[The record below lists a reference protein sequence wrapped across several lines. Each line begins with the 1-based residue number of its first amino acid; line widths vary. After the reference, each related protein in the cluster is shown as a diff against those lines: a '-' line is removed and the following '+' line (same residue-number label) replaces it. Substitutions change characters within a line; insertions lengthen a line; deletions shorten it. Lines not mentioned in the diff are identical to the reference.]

1 MFLLVQYFCVYKN
14 TTNFPNFQIIFI
26 VIYNY
31 ILYICEKDIFYY
43 KVFYNKTI
51 MGNKKEY
58 NQYLWAPEQPRVYE
72 ASPLAISGTPMSE
85 EDAAMSLKA
94 ENLQQSLQQNPIF
107 KSAKQWEEQQKQ
119 REKEIAASKKW
130 LELHPEDDNDD
141 PYTILERGK
150 HQAIVDGKDPSYYE
164 KMIDDGKQ
172 FTKGAL
178 SVLSLP
184 YLGAAAAGAY
194 GYGASLGARGLFAG
208 QGIYGLANENGVR
221 KTANLIKSGDYGRA
235 ALSGAGDVLN
245 AAMILPGAKFLGN
258 VAKYGLKSTAAGEV
272 LGQNVRYAPQ
282 IGGRL
287 VVSKDYF
294 KDPTKFYRI
303 GTTPEKLSME
313 YAGENIV
320 SGSAKDLG
328 KVTPAD
334 AFRRTVTENSRIQ
347 PGKGANEG
355 YWVLAPEQSNT
366 KITNLL
372 QKVNSSHGGETQA
385 SAGTLWEGGLN
396 SDSRFPSVIF
406 EGTMPKTIGA
416 SWNSTLGKSLGR
428 STFVRQPS
436 ENLPI
441 GTRLGFKTG
450 EMPIHSTNYFTET
463 SPGSGKFFYNGEIIP
478 ENRIFS
484 PQQFSKSNERTY
496 LGLLER
502 PSKLSEAERL
512 GIPKGDRGNLSQ
524 EQLDALEDLRYLMD
538 TEKVPNPKIKEFITT
553 GVPYDETLGFRIKT
567 PEGYFRYKPVGNRT
581 QFSYEADNF
590 PTDWGEANMKMYS
603 NAREGKI
610 ILTSPY
616 ADMFSPRNPIPEGV
630 DPTKYSKTI
639 PKNVMRAFWKNLDE
653 NIPKGTYVSGDQGS
667 APLGQHLYEIWKNR
681 NTIVPSQLDNSG
693 NIILKRR
700 GSSLNDFFN
709 TLYNG
714 TKWNARKDGLSTDSY
729 MAILKQG
736 NRPGH
741 KLRFSRDGFTNFN
754 NQGVENKYIYDLHQR
769 MLNGEISQQDFVNKF
784 NDWVKPYNGMPAKII
799 DGEVVIP
806 HPFILYK
813 QGGILKRVESGKS
826 GIYIKPENRGKLTR
840 LKKRTGKS
848 EAELWKEGDPAVRKM
863 ITFAR
868 NSRKWKHK

>member
-1 MFLLVQYFCVYKN
+1 
-14 TTNFPNFQIIFI
+14 
-26 VIYNY
+26 
-31 ILYICEKDIFYY
+31 
-43 KVFYNKTI
+43 

-130 LELHPEDDNDD
+130 LELHPEDNNDD
-141 PYTILERGK
+141 PYTIFERGK

-164 KMIDDGKQ
+164 KMINDGKQ

-178 SVLSLP
+178 TVLSLP
-184 YLGAAAAGAY
+184 YLSTAAAGAY
-194 GYGASLGARGLFAG
+194 GYGASLVARGLFAG

-221 KTANLIKSGDYGRA
+221 KTVNLIKSGDYGRA

-245 AAMILPGAKFLGN
+245 ASMILPGAKFLGN

-272 LGQNVRYAPQ
+272 LRQNVRYAPQ
-282 IGGRL
+282 IGRRL

-320 SGSAKDLG
+320 SGSAESLG

-334 AFRRTVTENSRIQ
+334 AFRRTVTRNSRIQ

-366 KITNLL
+366 KVTNLL

-406 EGTMPKTIGA
+406 EGTMPETVGA
-416 SWNSTLGKSLGR
+416 SWNSTLGKSIGR
-428 STFVRQPS
+428 SNFIRQPS

-450 EMPIHSTNYFTET
+450 EIPIHSTSSFVET

-484 PQQFSKSNERTY
+484 PQQFSKSNGKTY

-512 GIPKGDRGNLSQ
+512 GIPKGTRNQPDNTALPTRGFDVIPTNKNNFYRVSGPSEITDISEFGKLRIDPIARFDQMQLKIINEQTGIPMERLYEINASDNPRAIQNLVMESEAYKSASPFDQ
-524 EQLDALEDLRYLMD
+524 FNMKLSAARPKSNHGDKGFQRGAFFSIYDPNNPASKYYGAPTIVGTTRKSSFLGGHHGDYRGEWNLD
-538 TEKVPNPKIKEFITT
+538 I
-553 GVPYDETLGFRIKT
+553 
-567 PEGYFRYKPVGNRT
+567 PVGNG
-581 QFSYEADNF
+581 QNS
-590 PTDWGEANMKMYS
+590 
-603 NAREGKI
+603 
-610 ILTSPY
+610 
-616 ADMFSPRNPIPEGV
+616 
-630 DPTKYSKTI
+630 
-639 PKNVMRAFWKNLDE
+639 
-653 NIPKGTYVSGDQGS
+653 GS
-667 APLGQHLYEIWKNR
+667 AVLRNGFEKENFKYWKLGNDGKWY
-681 NTIVPSQLDNSG
+681 
-693 NIILKRR
+693 
-700 GSSLNDFFN
+700 LN
-709 TLYNG
+709 
-714 TKWNARKDGLSTDSY
+714 
-729 MAILKQG
+729 
-736 NRPGH
+736 
-741 KLRFSRDGFTNFN
+741 NF
-754 NQGVENKYIYDLHQR
+754 
-769 MLNGEISQQDFVNKF
+769 
-784 NDWVKPYNGMPAKII
+784 
-799 DGEVVIP
+799 
-806 HPFILYK
+806 K
-813 QGGILKRVESGKS
+813 QGGILKRK
-826 GIYIKPENRGKLTR
+826 
-840 LKKRTGKS
+840 
-848 EAELWKEGDPAVRKM
+848 
-863 ITFAR
+863 
-868 NSRKWKHK
+868 

>member
-1 MFLLVQYFCVYKN
+1 M
-14 TTNFPNFQIIFI
+14 
-26 VIYNY
+26 
-31 ILYICEKDIFYY
+31 D
-43 KVFYNKTI
+43 
-51 MGNKKEY
+51 KEY
-58 NQYLWAPEQPRVYE
+58 NKYLWSPKQPRVYDI
-72 ASPLAISGTPMSE
+72 SPLRISGTPMSE
-85 EDAAMSLKA
+85 EDAAMSLRA
-94 ENLQQSLQQNPIF
+94 ENLQQNLQQNPIF
-107 KSAKQWEEQQKQ
+107 KSTKQWAEQQKQ

-141 PYTILERGK
+141 PYTIFERGK

-184 YLGAAAAGAY
+184 YFGAAAAGAY
-194 GYGASLGARGLFAG
+194 GYGASLGARGLFAA
-208 QGIYGLANENGVR
+208 QGIYGLANKDGVR

-245 AAMILPGAKFLGN
+245 AAMVLPGAKFLGN

-287 VVSKDYF
+287 IVSKDYF
-294 KDPTKFYRI
+294 KDPTKFYRV
-303 GTTPEKLSME
+303 GTTPEKFSME

-328 KVTPAD
+328 KITPAD

-450 EMPIHSTNYFTET
+450 EMPIHSTSSFVET

-478 ENRIFS
+478 ENRIFNS
-484 PQQFSKSNERTY
+484 QQFSKSNKRTY
-496 LGLLER
+496 LGLLKR
-502 PSKLSEAERL
+502 PSKLSEAEWLDVPKDLSPNISRSLGFSSTTGEELFMPNEILGEFVSGKNQAAKFFQQPVVQNSYAHNKELANRL
-512 GIPKGDRGNLSQ
+512 GINIADRPENISEIVGAPIKLSPYIQNPGNELANIAQSYLGDPSATLSIAWTPFSKRVAKLTGIHEGLHRGHYAQVIKPEPPITKNYYETTMRPEATFWNWKINKLLKPEYQ
-524 EQLDALEDLRYLMD
+524 NGYLGGPFD
-538 TEKVPNPKIKEFITT
+538 
-553 GVPYDETLGFRIKT
+553 
-567 PEGYFRYKPVGNRT
+567 
-581 QFSYEADNF
+581 
-590 PTDWGEANMKMYS
+590 GEAGVNLIEMG
-603 NAREGKI
+603 R
-610 ILTSPY
+610 
-616 ADMFSPRNPIPEGV
+616 DMGV
-630 DPTKYSKTI
+630 KLGTKY
-639 PKNVMRAFWKNLDE
+639 PGDE
-653 NIPKGTYVSGDQGS
+653 VFMNMI
-667 APLGQHLYEIWKNR
+667 N
-681 NTIVPSQLDNSG
+681 N
-693 NIILKRR
+693 
-700 GSSLNDFFN
+700 
-709 TLYNG
+709 YNG
-714 TKWNARKDGLSTDSY
+714 
-729 MAILKQG
+729 
-736 NRPGH
+736 H
-741 KLRFSRDGFTNFN
+741 KSFL
-754 NQGVENKYIYDLHQR
+754 
-769 MLNGEISQQDFVNKF
+769 
-784 NDWVKPYNGMPAKII
+784 
-799 DGEVVIP
+799 IP
-806 HPFILYK
+806 HLDLDTRAGRRHVWDAMTGQYFK
-813 QGGILKRVESGKS
+813 QGGILKRK
-826 GIYIKPENRGKLTR
+826 
-840 LKKRTGKS
+840 
-848 EAELWKEGDPAVRKM
+848 
-863 ITFAR
+863 
-868 NSRKWKHK
+868 

>member
-1 MFLLVQYFCVYKN
+1 
-14 TTNFPNFQIIFI
+14 
-26 VIYNY
+26 
-31 ILYICEKDIFYY
+31 
-43 KVFYNKTI
+43 

-58 NQYLWAPEQPRVYE
+58 NRYLWAPEQPRVYE

-85 EDAAMSLKA
+85 EDAAMSLRA

-141 PYTILERGK
+141 SYTILERGK

-194 GYGASLGARGLFAG
+194 GYGASLGARGLFAA
-208 QGIYGLANENGVR
+208 QGIHGLANENGIR

-235 ALSGAGDVLN
+235 ALSGAGDALN
-245 AAMILPGAKFLGN
+245 AAMVIPGARFLGN
-258 VAKYGLKSTAAGEV
+258 VAKYGTKSAIAGDM
-272 LGQNVRYAPQ
+272 LNQSVRYVPQ
-282 IGGRL
+282 
-287 VVSKDYF
+287 
-294 KDPTKFYRI
+294 
-303 GTTPEKLSME
+303 
-313 YAGENIV
+313 
-320 SGSAKDLG
+320 
-328 KVTPAD
+328 
-334 AFRRTVTENSRIQ
+334 
-347 PGKGANEG
+347 
-355 YWVLAPEQSNT
+355 
-366 KITNLL
+366 
-372 QKVNSSHGGETQA
+372 
-385 SAGTLWEGGLN
+385 
-396 SDSRFPSVIF
+396 
-406 EGTMPKTIGA
+406 
-416 SWNSTLGKSLGR
+416 
-428 STFVRQPS
+428 
-436 ENLPI
+436 
-441 GTRLGFKTG
+441 
-450 EMPIHSTNYFTET
+450 
-463 SPGSGKFFYNGEIIP
+463 SGKLFHNNETIQ
-478 ENRIFS
+478 ENRIPVGAYRQS
-484 PQQFSKSNERTY
+484 PEQMAEKINQLNTKGFTVLGHGTGFGGQEAAKNIEREGLKIFRREGTGLVEDADITNTASFLGGPDTATKLSNWPHLNSRYISLFPSAEFRYVNGDRRYFDLFPKGTFEYIPEKKGKSFLDDVPGGWSVVKGKGGITKPSASIGYYDSKEGIFYPNPNYQYKSYSPKSNGRTY

-502 PSKLSEAERL
+502 PSKLSAAEWL

-524 EQLDALEDLRYLMD
+524 EQLEALEDLRYLMG

-639 PKNVMRAFWKNLDE
+639 PKNVMKAFWKNLDE
-653 NIPKGTYVSGDQGS
+653 NIPKGTYVSGDQGG

-709 TLYNG
+709 TLYKG

-754 NQGVENKYIYDLHQR
+754 NQGVENKHIYDLHQR
-769 MLNGEISQQDFVNKF
+769 MLNGEISQQDFINKF
-784 NDWVKPYNGMPAKII
+784 NDWVKPYNGMPAQII

-813 QGGILKRVESGKS
+813 QGGILKRK
-826 GIYIKPENRGKLTR
+826 
-840 LKKRTGKS
+840 
-848 EAELWKEGDPAVRKM
+848 
-863 ITFAR
+863 
-868 NSRKWKHK
+868 